1 MALFVGYVV
10 TTPTTSSGDI
20 TVTVPGTTGEKP
32 RVWTF
37 PDALLHYAVD
47 VGYMPPR
54 SFLEDIKR
62 TDIQVARDQTR
73 DVGGE
78 SVSRPD
84 KYGDKA
90 GGVIGYLQQ
99 AAVNAERA
107 QPWGGPEFAAFL
119 ANMKN
124 NVLAKMPWAIEGLKN
139 NEEALNARAELGV
152 TNRSPLAPSSDIPVK
167 VDVSGSSRIVTFT
180 FVNPNEPSDWLEYIQ
195 PENLKASVKQETTGT
210 TLTVQISN
218 DEDEKRF
225 MNAVTNIVEE
235 FEFSYYY
242 TADGTEMTRAN
253 MVGEMEKMLKAA
265 VAISPARVR
274 AKPDSGD
281 AAKESPVQHS
291 TTLEE
296 HAMAGSRPQTPAARM
311 RSELEKNELGR
322 GIGGK
327 ALESSIVRR

>member
-1 MALFVGYVV
+1 MGFHKCAKPLNTEDSVYIHGDKPLLS
-10 TTPTTSSGDI
+10 TRSSGDI

-62 TDIQVARDQTR
+62 TDIQVARDGTR

-107 QPWGGPEFAAFL
+107 
-119 ANMKN
+119 K
-124 NVLAKMPWAIEGLKN
+124 
-139 NEEALNARAELGV
+139 LGK

-167 VDVSGSSRIVTFT
+167 VDLSGNSREVTFT
-180 FVNPNEPSDWLEYIQ
+180 FVNPDEASEWEGYIKKVGCSAD
-195 PENLKASVKQETTGT
+195 LKQETTGR
-210 TLTVQISN
+210 TLTVRISN
-218 DEDEKRF
+218 DEDEKKF
-225 MNAVTNIVEE
+225 MNAVTNIANE
-235 FEFSYYY
+235 FELSYYY
-242 TADGTEMTRAN
+242 AADGTEMTHIN
-253 MVGEMEKMLKAA
+253 MVSEMEKMLKAA
-265 VAISPARVR
+265 AAISPARVR

-281 AAKESPVQHS
+281 AAEESLVQHP
-291 TTLEE
+291 TALEE
-296 HAMAGSRPQTPAARM
+296 HAMAESRPQTPAAQM
-311 RSELEKNELGR
+311 RSDLEELGHDIIGR
-322 GIGGK
+322 G
-327 ALESSIVRR
+327 ALESSKVRR